1 MRGKNGVLR
10 WVLALISLFCLSYW
24 SFAQDADPSPNPVL
38 AYQGRL
44 LEFDTPVTGTRNFVF
59 SILAQTGKQLWTS
72 GPQAVTVTGGLYA
85 VVLGGPGM
93 PPLSQSVLLRANLLL
108 RVTVEGVQLSP
119 DIAVMPALQASAAW
133 NVIGPFLGDISGTQQ
148 SISVDKLKGIPID
161 LTISPAHGDVLS
173 FNGTSWVASA
183 VSQGAAGPMGPQGPQ
198 GQKGDTGEQGAQG
211 LPGRAG
217 PQGPTGQNGTSFTFR
232 NAFNPGTSYVP
243 NDVVTF
249 QGSTYIAAG
258 TPAVGGQPGVDPAW
272 ALMAPQG
279 GTGPQGQQ
287 GPAGPTGAQGLQ
299 GLKGDTGATGPPGS
313 IGLTGATG
321 ATGAQGPKG
330 DTGSQGPIGL
340 TGLTGPQG
348 APGPQGPTG
357 QNGTSFTF
365 RNAFNPGTSYV
376 PNDVVTFQGS
386 TYIAAGTPAVGGQP
400 GVDPA
405 WALMAPQ
412 GGTGPQGQQGP
423 AGPTGAQGPQGLK
436 GDTGATGPP
445 GAIGLTGATGATGAQ
460 GPKGDTGSQGPIG
473 LTGLTGP
480 QGAPGPQGP
489 TGQNGTSFTFR
500 NAFNPGTSYVPN
512 DVVTF
517 QGSTYIAAGTPAAG
531 GQPGVDPAWALMA
544 PQGGTGPQGQQ
555 GPAGPTG
562 AQGLQGLKGDTGATG
577 PPGSIGLTGATGATG
592 AQGPK
597 GDTGSQGPIGLT
609 GLTGPQGAPG
619 PQGPTGQNGTSFT
632 FRNAFNP
639 GTSYVPNDVVTF
651 QGSTYIA
658 AGTPAA

>member
-287 GPAGPTGAQGLQ
+287 GPAGPTGAQG
-299 GLKGDTGATGPPGS
+299 
-313 IGLTGATG
+313 
-321 ATGAQGPKG
+321 
-330 DTGSQGPIGL
+330 
-340 TGLTGPQG
+340 
-348 APGPQGPTG
+348 
-357 QNGTSFTF
+357 
-365 RNAFNPGTSYV
+365 
-376 PNDVVTFQGS
+376 
-386 TYIAAGTPAVGGQP
+386 
-400 GVDPA
+400 
-405 WALMAPQ
+405 
-412 GGTGPQGQQGP
+412 
-423 AGPTGAQGPQGLK
+423 PQGLK

-500 NAFNPGTSYVPN
+500 NAFNPATSYVPN

-531 GQPGVDPAWALMA
+531 GQPEVDPAWALMA

-562 AQGLQGLKGDTGATG
+562 A
-577 PPGSIGLTGATGATG
+577 
-592 AQGPK
+592 
-597 GDTGSQGPIGLT
+597 
-609 GLTGPQGAPG
+609 PG
-619 PQGPTGQNGTSFT
+619 PQGPPCNNGIAGNIIIYGANSSNCVDSLVPFASVLTASSPAPPLINKTFDAEGVGNTLAIPARAFFAAAGCFNGTAIS
-632 FRNAFNP
+632 NWDADAASAP
-639 GTSYVPNDVVTF
+639 APAC
-651 QGSTYIA
+651 QGSTSQKGVLQFARGNAAYINFEL
-658 AGTPAA
+658 PPDWNPSS